1 MVSLC
6 ADAHGGDKTILN
18 DSGLSLLCQT
28 YAHPSLW
35 AFPTKGGKKSV
46 LGCGFIDIIPQC
58 FGDQRYVKL
67 WSSWTSTWCHCCYRS
82 CTMSFVPSQTF
93 VSYYKKPCKALQTA
107 ERSFFWT
114 LPYKTPLFSH
124 NVRLSRSH
132 FTVTFPPKGDKCLI
146 RKVSWSW
153 RRKEDFNVLI
163 WMPKNRVVDLLPYL

>member
-6 ADAHGGDKTILN
+6 ADAHGGGKTILN
-18 DSGLSLLCQT
+18 DSGLFLLYQT

-35 AFPTKGGKKSV
+35 AFPTKGGKRSV
-46 LGCGFIDIIPQC
+46 LGCGLIQIIPQC

-67 WSSWTSTWCHCCYRS
+67 WSSWTSTWCHYCYRS
-82 CTMSFVPSQTF
+82 CTTSFVPSQTF
-93 VSYYKKPCKALQTA
+93 VSYYKEPCKAVQTA

-132 FTVTFPPKGDKCLI
+132 FTITFPPKGDKCLI
-146 RKVSWSW
+146 RKVSMIL
-153 RRKEDFNVLI
+153 REKGRF
-163 WMPKNRVVDLLPYL
+163 